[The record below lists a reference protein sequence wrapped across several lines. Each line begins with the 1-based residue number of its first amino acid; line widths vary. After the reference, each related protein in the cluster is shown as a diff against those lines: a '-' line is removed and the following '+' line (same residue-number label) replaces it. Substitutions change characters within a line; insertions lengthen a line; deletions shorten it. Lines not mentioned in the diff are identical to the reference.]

1 MERELLNLFEGNSE
15 LFITTSL
22 TGEVDERGKHVAKTF
37 TVHEPVTL
45 KLWKD
50 HLEGA
55 QRIGIKPENGDVV
68 KWGCIDIDPQNYKGF
83 SEKKIVDIIREHKLP
98 LVPARSKSGGL
109 HLFIFLKDWTPIKD
123 ILKVLH
129 EWNNTFFQSLE
140 VFPMNK
146 CMNMPYFNMDATTEH
161 AYDDNNSPVLI
172 GRFLELA
179 KQKTIAIEDLL
190 KLKIKEYEPESN
202 WKQYPP
208 CCQKLISE
216 PWTGNHRNDLLFNMG
231 VLEMKKADGNLTK
244 KEVTEILLERN
255 KQIFSNPL
263 PEKEVISTVANSVSK
278 KNYALKCNTPLCD
291 KEKCKFRN
299 LGIGSQVPDMIDDFK
314 QIEYVRDTKSIQFT
328 FEYQGHKVSV
338 TPEDMK
344 DEKSWRTRLLR
355 YGIYWM
361 TLPRPKSG
369 PPPFEL
375 LLRELVVR
383 AQENVLMKYEDT
395 LEEEKYTFLKD
406 FFENHIEE
414 DDFDKLKDN
423 YVILDSKT
431 NECYF
436 RKITLERFH
445 GNKKIF
451 KSIKEALDVLNC
463 ERLEY
468 HEGVKNVW
476 KVQMPEFVEHMKIK
490 SKQENKN
497 KEPTEMDDDYHTG
510 KFRT

>member
-98 LVPARSKSGGL
+98 LIPARSKSGGL

-129 EWNNTFFQSLE
+129 EWNNVFFQSLE

-202 WKQYPP
+202 RKQYPP

-255 KQIFSNPL
+255 KQIFSTPL

-299 LGIGSQVPDMIDDFK
+299 LGIGSQVPDMIEDFK
-314 QIEYVRDTKSIQFT
+314 DIEYVRDTKSIQFT

-490 SKQENKN
+490 SKQDNKN

>member
-37 TVHEPVTL
+37 TVHEPVTPQ
-45 KLWKD
+45 LWKN
-50 HLEGA
+50 HLIGE

-231 VLEMKKADGNLTK
+231 VLEMKKADGNLSK

-255 KQIFSNPL
+255 KQIFSDPL

-463 ERLEY
+463 IRLEY

-476 KVQMPEFVEHMKIK
+476 KVQMPDFVEHMKIK
-490 SKQENKN
+490 SKQDNKN

>member
-98 LVPARSKSGGL
+98 LIPARSKSGGL

-129 EWNNTFFQSLE
+129 EWNNVFFQSLE

-255 KQIFSNPL
+255 KQIFSTPL

-299 LGIGSQVPDMIDDFK
+299 LGIGSQVPDMIEDFK

-328 FEYQGHKVSV
+328 FEYQGHKISV

-361 TLPRPKSG
+361 SLPRPKSG

-490 SKQENKN
+490 SKQDNKN

>member
-50 HLEGA
+50 HLEGV

-98 LVPARSKSGGL
+98 LIPARSKSGGL

-129 EWNNTFFQSLE
+129 EWNNVFFQSLE

-255 KQIFSNPL
+255 KQIFSTPL

-299 LGIGSQVPDMIDDFK
+299 LGIGSQVPDMIEDFK
-314 QIEYVRDTKSIQFT
+314 DIEYVRDTKSIQFT

-369 PPPFEL
+369 PAPFEL

>member
-179 KQKTIAIEDLL
+179 KQ
-190 KLKIKEYEPESN
+190 
-202 WKQYPP
+202 
-208 CCQKLISE
+208 
-216 PWTGNHRNDLLFNMG
+216 
-231 VLEMKKADGNLTK
+231 
-244 KEVTEILLERN
+244 VTEILLERN
-255 KQIFSNPL
+255 KQIFSDPL

-463 ERLEY
+463 IRLEY

-476 KVQMPEFVEHMKIK
+476 KVQMPDFVEHMKIK
-490 SKQENKN
+490 SKQDNKT

>member
-1 MERELLNLFEGNSE
+1 MEKELLNLFEGNSE

-45 KLWKD
+45 KLWKG

-98 LVPARSKSGGL
+98 LIPARSKSGGL

-129 EWNNTFFQSLE
+129 EWNNVFFQSLE

-255 KQIFSNPL
+255 KQIFSTPL

-299 LGIGSQVPDMIDDFK
+299 LGIGSQVPDMIEDFK
-314 QIEYVRDTKSIQFT
+314 DIEYVRDTKSIQFT

-490 SKQENKN
+490 SKQDNKN

>member
-37 TVHEPVTL
+37 TVHEPVTPQ
-45 KLWKD
+45 LWKN
-50 HLEGA
+50 HLIGE

-231 VLEMKKADGNLTK
+231 VLEMKKADGNLSK

-255 KQIFSNPL
+255 KQIFSDPL

-463 ERLEY
+463 IRLEY

-476 KVQMPEFVEHMKIK
+476 KVQMPDFVEHMKIK
-490 SKQENKN
+490 SKQDNKT

>member
-98 LVPARSKSGGL
+98 LIPARSKSGGL

-129 EWNNTFFQSLE
+129 EWNNVFFQSLE

-255 KQIFSNPL
+255 KQIFSTPL

-299 LGIGSQVPDMIDDFK
+299 LGIGSQVPDMIEDFK
-314 QIEYVRDTKSIQFT
+314 DIEYVRDTKSIQFT

-490 SKQENKN
+490 SKQDNKN

>member
-1 MERELLNLFEGNSE
+1 MEKELLNLFEGNSE

-45 KLWKD
+45 KLWKG

-98 LVPARSKSGGL
+98 LIPARSKSGGL

-129 EWNNTFFQSLE
+129 EWNNVFFQSLE

-255 KQIFSNPL
+255 KQIFSTPL

-299 LGIGSQVPDMIDDFK
+299 LGIGSQVPDMIEDFK

-328 FEYQGHKVSV
+328 FEYQGHKISV

-361 TLPRPKSG
+361 SLPRPKSG

-375 LLRELVVR
+375 LLREIVVR

-451 KSIKEALDVLNC
+451 KSVKEALDILSC

-490 SKQENKN
+490 SKQDNKT
-497 KEPTEMDDDYHTG
+497 KDITEMDDDYHTG

>member
-98 LVPARSKSGGL
+98 LIPARSKSGGL
-109 HLFIFLKDWTPIKD
+109 HLFIFLKDWSPIKD

-129 EWNNTFFQSLE
+129 EWNNVFFQSLE

-255 KQIFSNPL
+255 KQIFSTPL

-299 LGIGSQVPDMIDDFK
+299 LGIGSQVPDMIEDFK
-314 QIEYVRDTKSIQFT
+314 DIEYVRDTKSIQFT

-490 SKQENKN
+490 SKQDNKN

>member
-98 LVPARSKSGGL
+98 LIPARSKSGGL

-129 EWNNTFFQSLE
+129 EWNNVFFQSLE

-255 KQIFSNPL
+255 KQIFSTPL

-299 LGIGSQVPDMIDDFK
+299 LGIGSQVPDMIEDFK
-314 QIEYVRDTKSIQFT
+314 DIEYVRDTKSIQFT

>member
-299 LGIGSQVPDMIDDFK
+299 LGIGSQVPDMIEDFK
-314 QIEYVRDTKSIQFT
+314 DIEYVRDTKSIQFT